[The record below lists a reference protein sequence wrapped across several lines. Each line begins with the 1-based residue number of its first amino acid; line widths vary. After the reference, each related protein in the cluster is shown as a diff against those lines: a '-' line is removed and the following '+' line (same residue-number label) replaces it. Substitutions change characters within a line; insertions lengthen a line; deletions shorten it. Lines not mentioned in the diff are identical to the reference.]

1 MGTFKIYN
9 IEQSNLGMEI
19 IKIYNRMINFHYNAQ
34 ITQIYHMEQLSNYH
48 CSTKKNKSI
57 KENEKLKR

>member
-34 ITQIYHMEQLSNYH
+34 IIQKCHMKQLSKNEIIKQNDKF
-48 CSTKKNKSI
+48 KK
-57 KENEKLKR
+57 